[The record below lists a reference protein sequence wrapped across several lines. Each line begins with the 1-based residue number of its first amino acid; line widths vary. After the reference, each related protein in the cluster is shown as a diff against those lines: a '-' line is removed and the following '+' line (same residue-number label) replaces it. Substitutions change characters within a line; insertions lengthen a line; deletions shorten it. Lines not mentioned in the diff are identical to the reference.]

1 MEMKMRCVCLVLG
14 LVLLMTIS
22 SDAQLHGAGQP
33 DECCFSFSD
42 FKIPPKRIIKVEKT
56 SSDCPKP
63 GYIVTT
69 AKNKFCKHDIN
80 GLTI

>member
-22 SDAQLHGAGQP
+22 SDAESHGAGHANL
-33 DECCFSFSD
+33 CCFSFSD
-42 FKIPPKRIIKVEKT
+42 IKIPPSRIIKVEKT
-56 SSDCPKP
+56 PSDCPKP

-69 AKNKFCKHDIN
+69 AKSKFCKQDIKELN
-80 GLTI
+80 L